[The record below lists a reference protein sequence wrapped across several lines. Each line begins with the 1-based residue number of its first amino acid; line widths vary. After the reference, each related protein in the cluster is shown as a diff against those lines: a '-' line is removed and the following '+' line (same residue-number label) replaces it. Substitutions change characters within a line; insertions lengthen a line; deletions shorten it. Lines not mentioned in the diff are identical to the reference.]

1 MYSRICSHS
10 VLCDYKYFF
19 LYQTL
24 VLCVFY
30 FMNIFGYVT
39 VDPGLM
45 QCIAAVRSV
54 IVLYLNP

>member
-10 VLCDYKYFF
+10 VLCNCKYSF

-24 VLCVFY
+24 VLCVFC
-30 FMNIFGYVT
+30 FMNVFGYVT
-39 VDPGLM
+39 ADPGIM